1 MANDALL
8 LDRIEAYYGDSHV
21 LHQVSFALGEGAA
34 RSGLLGR
41 NGAGKTTSMN
51 VAIGLVC
58 AARRTGC
65 GPWRGRHRQFA
76 RIDRGARAWRWF
88 RRAGASFAA

>member
-21 LHQVSFALGEGAA
+21 LHQVSFALGEA
-34 RSGLLGR
+34 RLLGLLGR

-51 VAIGLVC
+51 VAIGLAQ

-65 GPWRGRHRQFA
+65 GRWRGRHREFA
-76 RIDRGARAWRWF
+76 RSHRGARRWRWF
-88 RRAGASFAA
+88 RRVGASFAA